1 MKAFQ
6 AEISYHFIKRL
17 ENGHL
22 VDRTDL
28 IIDTTKYG
36 TREQAQAVVDATVS
50 DLKKRYEV
58 YYGKVTEV
66 ETEDKIMMEGV
77 VSSNPHALILQIDEN
92 IQKVIESE
100 IKANF
105 YGRKVRVTVELI
117 E

>member
-17 ENGHL
+17 ESGHL

-28 IIDTTKYG
+28 IIDTTKYA
-36 TREQAQAVVDATVS
+36 TREQAQAVVDATVN

-66 ETEDKIMMEGV
+66 ETEDKIVMEGV
-77 VSSNPHALILQIDEN
+77 VSSNPHALILRLNETDH
-92 IQKVIESE
+92 KVIESE